1 MQYPAI
7 PIERNLTDAIY
18 CNRVYLQSEAGEI
31 MILNLFLNCR
41 SAFAA
46 SGIEQR
52 LLKTF
57 LCEFE
62 LFKRLLLFIVG
73 ASTLSEAKGRVEKSD
88 RYRSSKN
95 ALKTKLE
102 M

>member
-1 MQYPAI
+1 MQYRS
-7 PIERNLTDAIY
+7 IERNLTDVIY

-31 MILNLFLNCR
+31 KILNLFLNCG

-46 SGIEQR
+46 SGIEHR
-52 LLKTF
+52 LFKTF

-62 LFKRLLLFIVG
+62 LFKRFFLFIVG
-73 ASTLSEAKGRVEKSD
+73 ASTLSEAKARVEKSD

-95 ALKTKLE
+95 SLKTKLE